1 VYVESGWQT
10 FERTVYERATIDFTH
25 NVQKCHVN
33 GANAAKVFNTTH
45 DPGNTR
51 WMVQCGM
58 A

>member
-1 VYVESGWQT
+1 MESGWQT